1 MSKESKKPQPLSEPA
16 GESGGEDRRKP
27 ASSSPKVSRF
37 MVILVGIVGVLLLIV
52 NDSVTVHR
60 LVSEI
65 SSLDST
71 YSDMK
76 IQNDSLQA
84 ELRRLS
90 SAERITRIA
99 SQRLGFVYSSQTM
112 EQIQVDKGR
121 LEQAEKEDAR
131 DSTK

>member
-1 MSKESKKPQPLSEPA
+1 MSKDANRP
-16 GESGGEDRRKP
+16 GRGGEPSPEAGQKDQAK
-27 ASSSPKVSRF
+27 SSTPRVSRF
-37 MVILVGIVGVLLLIV
+37 IVILVGIVGVLLLVV
-52 NDSVTVHR
+52 NDSVTVDR
-60 LVSEI
+60 LVAQI

-71 YSDMK
+71 YSNVK
-76 IQNDSLQA
+76 IENDSLQA

-99 SQRLGFVYSSQTM
+99 SQRLGLVYSTRTL
-112 EQIQVDKGR
+112 EQIRVSKSR